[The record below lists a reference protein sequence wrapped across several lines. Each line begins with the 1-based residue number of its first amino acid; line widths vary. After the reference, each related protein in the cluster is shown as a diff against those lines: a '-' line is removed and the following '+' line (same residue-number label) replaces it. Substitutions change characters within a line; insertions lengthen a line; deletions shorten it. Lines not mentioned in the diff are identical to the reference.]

1 MLFLS
6 PSLLFGFGTVPNG
19 SFALIGQR
27 EEKKGR
33 GAIGRNGKTAKDW
46 AEAGGR
52 ATEGAG
58 RAIVASAAPGATQAK
73 FKEEKSVKLSKG
85 YKGKRHTK

>member
-1 MLFLS
+1 MLFFS
-6 PSLLFGFGTVPNG
+6 PSLFGFGTVPKG

-46 AEAGGR
+46 AEAGGGR